1 MSARSLNKAMLIG
14 NLTRDPELRYTPQGT
29 AVCSFGLATNRSW
42 MPSDATERREETE
55 FHRIVAWNKLAE
67 LCSQLLTKGRKVYIE
82 GRLQTRSWETPDG
95 EKRQST
101 EIVAEDMVILDSRK
115 AQEERVGDTQESSE
129 VKVVK
134 EVTKESKEEEDSSTE
149 SKEDKQ
155 SLRSEELKEEEKKS
169 KKEDKQSL
177 RSEELKEKKDEE
189 KSKEKEKD
197 KQDDE
202 IDIDDIP
209 F

>member
-115 AQEERVGDTQESSE
+115 AQEEKVGGSQETGE

-134 EVTKESKEEEDSSTE
+134 EETKESKEEKDSSGD
-149 SKEDKQ
+149 SKEEKEEEKKKSKKDDKQ
-155 SLRSEELKEEEKKS
+155 SLRSEELKDSEKEDEKVKDDEKK
-169 KKEDKQSL
+169 
-177 RSEELKEKKDEE
+177 
-189 KSKEKEKD
+189 KD

>member
-1 MSARSLNKAMLIG
+1 MSARSLNKVMLIG
-14 NLTRDPELRYTPQGT
+14 NLTRDPELRYTPKGT

-82 GRLQTRSWETPDG
+82 GRLQTRSWESPEG

-101 EIVAEDMVILDSRK
+101 EIVAEDMVILDSRR
-115 AQEERVGDTQESSE
+115 QTEG
-129 VKVVK
+129 
-134 EVTKESKEEEDSSTE
+134 EDF
-149 SKEDKQ
+149 KPAEDK
-155 SLRSEELKEEEKKS
+155 SERSEESKGES
-169 KKEDKQSL
+169 KKEKEDNKDSNKKKKEDPSTISGQ
-177 RSEELKEKKDEE
+177 EKTEGKKEKVEKKD
-189 KSKEKEKD
+189 D
-197 KQDDE
+197 KNPPAGGDDE

>member
-115 AQEERVGDTQESSE
+115 SQEERVDTGQETAE

-134 EVTKESKEEEDSSTE
+134 EETSESKDRKDSTEGSREEKEEEINGWPP
-149 SKEDKQ
+149 
-155 SLRSEELKEEEKKS
+155 R
-169 KKEDKQSL
+169 
-177 RSEELKEKKDEE
+177 
-189 KSKEKEKD
+189 
-197 KQDDE
+197 
-202 IDIDDIP
+202 
-209 F
+209 